1 MTPLTRTLKNQS
13 GFSLTELLIVLVII
27 GILAALALP
36 KFMSVITRAKAT
48 EAKLMLKQVY
58 QLQKSYYLEHD
69 LYGEQLMVI
78 GFEPELLKTEGGT
91 ARYRIE
97 MAEVSPVGFTATATA
112 VIDFDKDGTFNIWS
126 VDQSGQIKEVQPD

>member
-1 MTPLTRTLKNQS
+1 MTKLTQTLKNQS

-69 LYGEQLMVI
+69 VYGEQLMAI

>member
-1 MTPLTRTLKNQS
+1 MKKLTFIRQQD

-36 KFMSVITRAKAT
+36 KFMSVITRAKTT

-58 QLQKSYYLEHD
+58 QLQQSYYLEHD
-69 LYGEQLMVI
+69 IYSDRLMAI
-78 GFEPELLKTEGGT
+78 GFEPEALKTEGGT

-97 MAEVSPVGFTATATA
+97 LTKVSPGAFTATATS
-112 VIDFDKDGTFNIWS
+112 VIDFDKDGQYNIWQ
-126 VDQSGQIKEVQPD
+126 VDESGHIKEVQPD